1 MTEQREELRLGC
13 GEGAELRRRDAG
25 HVVADVGLV
34 QAVGELAHQM
44 QIGAVRGDGVVFES
58 LGAPGRD
65 GSSEVQRRYLADRR

>member
-1 MTEQREELRLGC
+1 
-13 GEGAELRRRDAG
+13 
-25 HVVADVGLV
+25 
-34 QAVGELAHQM
+34 M